1 MQKKYKRILI
11 FIGILII
18 SCVLVGVAYL
28 CYEKVTNNETEVLVV
43 GELSIN
49 YINGSLIKDNNIYKF
64 SVTNNGSN
72 DVYYEILIDN
82 LKNYESKV
90 NYNLSSPEAS
100 IAIDD
105 SKLNTNTNV
114 LASSILIPVGSTQ
127 NFTLKLT
134 NNTMTSFNLKIKKTE
149 DLEEYFYATILK
161 NTPASKK
168 PKTNVGKD
176 IAITNEGL
184 IEDYDDMGITYYYRG
199 KITNNYVS
207 ISDTLWRI
215 TRINGDGTVKLV
227 LDNDITIIVMLKNL
241 KTMLILIS

>member
-105 SKLNTNTNV
+105 SKLNTCWFY
-114 LASSILIPVGSTQ
+114 PK
-127 NFTLKLT
+127 FY
-134 NNTMTSFNLKIKKTE
+134 FKI
-149 DLEEYFYATILK
+149 
-161 NTPASKK
+161 N
-168 PKTNVGKD
+168 
-176 IAITNEGL
+176 
-184 IEDYDDMGITYYYRG
+184 
-199 KITNNYVS
+199 
-207 ISDTLWRI
+207 
-215 TRINGDGTVKLV
+215 
-227 LDNDITIIVMLKNL
+227 
-241 KTMLILIS
+241 